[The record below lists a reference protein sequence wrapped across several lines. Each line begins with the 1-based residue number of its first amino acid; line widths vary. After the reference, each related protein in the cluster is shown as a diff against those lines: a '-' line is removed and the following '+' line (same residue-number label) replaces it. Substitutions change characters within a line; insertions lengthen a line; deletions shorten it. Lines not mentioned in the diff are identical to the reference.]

1 MTSSAR
7 PAGSSTP
14 GVMSAMIGAWR
25 ALNFGSA
32 AIIWCKISPLA
43 ENRRRDNLAD
53 VGNRAVLPLGGGR
66 ALGVAAEAFLRLE
79 RAFGRDRKK
88 RHAAE
93 KEPVGVARAALRAAR
108 AVRGLLPR
116 LAPESGRPRAGGA
129 GARAGAAAE
138 VAQAPEG
145 EGEHGADK
153 EWGGKR
159 LR

>member
-1 MTSSAR
+1 MWAIGPCFLSA
-7 PAGSSTP
+7 AGEPS
-14 GVMSAMIGAWR
+14 AWR
-25 ALNFGSA
+25 QKLFFGLSVPSG
-32 AIIWCKISPLA
+32 AIGKSDMRP
-43 ENRRRDNLAD
+43 
-53 VGNRAVLPLGGGR
+53 
-66 ALGVAAEAFLRLE
+66 
-79 RAFGRDRKK
+79 RKS
-88 RHAAE
+88 RS
-93 KEPVGVARAALRAAR
+93 GVARAALRAAR

-145 EGEHGADK
+145 EGEHGADE